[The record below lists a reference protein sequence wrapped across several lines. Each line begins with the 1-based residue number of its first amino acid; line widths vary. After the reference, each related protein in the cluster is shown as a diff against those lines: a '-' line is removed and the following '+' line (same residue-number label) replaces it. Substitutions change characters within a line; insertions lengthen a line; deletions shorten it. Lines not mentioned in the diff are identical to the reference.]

1 MSDYQALLDELR
13 DLAAEPLTKSTRP
26 DADDVQDDAD
36 IKAAADGD
44 ADDDGE
50 PDNDDALDDY
60 DVDDEPDGDA
70 SFGKSFQVTLADGR
84 VIEAFDGQSAIGAMQ
99 EEIGALRDETRQ
111 ALGQIAE
118 ALQQSTQLIKSL
130 RSDNAE
136 LKTRMSAIGASG
148 RGRKSLLTMHD
159 KPSGGDPAPAA
170 EARDHPRR
178 LRCWDSQAPNSSRM
192 PTWPSRHR
200 DADLPRTAAAIPNTP
215 SSTKSS
221 SSTWRPTSRWPVKMT
236 GTDNAYRPT
245 WSGNFA
251 GIWNAASWPAVLL
264 GRGVRTAGMTS

>member
-99 EEIGALRDETRQ
+99 EEIGALRDETRH

-159 KPSGGDPAPAA
+159 KPAGGDPAPAA
-170 EARDHPRR
+170 EAPAPRELMAKALEAQR
-178 LRCWDSQAPNSSRM
+178 AGRISGVDVARI
-192 PTWPSRHR
+192 
-200 DADLPRTAAAIPNTP
+200 DA
-215 SSTKSS
+215 
-221 SSTWRPTSRWPVKMT
+221 
-236 GTDNAYRPT
+236 Y
-245 WSGNFA
+245 
-251 GIWNAASWPAVLL
+251 L
-264 GRGVRTAGMTS
+264 GRGAPLPESLLAQIGG